1 MKNKHGIEIELGTVI
16 HATHRTQDLIPA
28 FLEAVRRYADAEYT
42 QIMASPFSFIPAWV
56 TDEGDDCEWWN
67 SEEAGYRLDDLFNI
81 LDNQA
86 PEGYYF
92 GAHEGDGSDFGYW
105 PIPEED

>member
-1 MKNKHGIEIELGTVI
+1 MKNERGIEIELGTVI
-16 HATHRTQDLIPA
+16 RATHRTQDLIPA
-28 FLEAVRRYADAEYT
+28 FLDAVRQYADAEYT
-42 QIMASPFSFIPAWV
+42 QIMAAPFSFVPAWV
-56 TDEGDDCEWWN
+56 TDEGDDCDWWD
-67 SEEAGYRLDDLFNI
+67 SEEAGYKLEELFDI

-105 PIPEED
+105 PLPDEN